1 MNILGKPVMRTAV
14 YTRKSSDE
22 GLYGEFNSMDA
33 KYEVWKLIKKRYDDG
48 VSREVHWSALLHQLS
63 LLTNNAL
70 K

>member
-48 VSREVHWSALLHQLS
+48 VFREVNWSALLYRFS
-63 LLTNNAL
+63 LLPNNAL
-70 K
+70 R